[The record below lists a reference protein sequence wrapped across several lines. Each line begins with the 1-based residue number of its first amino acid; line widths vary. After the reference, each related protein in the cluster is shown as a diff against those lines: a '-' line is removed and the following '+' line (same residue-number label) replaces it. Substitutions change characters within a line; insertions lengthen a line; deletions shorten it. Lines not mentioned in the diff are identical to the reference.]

1 MTQTITFII
10 WAVAIAVAI
19 WGVVRKRNWV
29 ILLMM
34 AVLVGVSVYWII
46 PPGVKTRLGL
56 DLQGGLEVVYTAT
69 TSEGKAPTQA
79 QLDQAV
85 SILDRRVNGLGV
97 TESAIQKQGSDQI
110 SVALPGIKNPEQ
122 ALAVI
127 GKTAQLEFFKDDPT
141 SRLVGPVESKEAAL
155 KQLKSKEGVSA
166 ADIEQLRTQ
175 GNTADYALIV
185 SPADTVNDVPE
196 AWYVYKR
203 PPAMTGA
210 SVKSATAGFNSSTNK
225 PNVSIEFTSDGA
237 KKFQEITR
245 DLYRTGLL
253 KQTPQ
258 TFAIVLDNVM
268 ESDPMIDYTDP
279 TLRDGISGGA
289 EISGGNMTVQE
300 SKDLKLVLNTGA
312 LPVKLEPAYQQQVSA
327 TLGKDSLNQGL
338 IAGLIG
344 LGIVLL
350 YMLLYYRFLGL
361 VADLALIVY
370 AILLWGLFNLI
381 PVTLTLPGIA
391 GMILTIGVAADAN
404 VVIFERIKE
413 EVRRGKTVRSAVN
426 SGYARGFK
434 TILDANVLTMLT
446 ALVLFLFAT
455 AGPKGFAFTLIV
467 GVIVSMLTAV
477 LFTRAMLGVLAG
489 FAFFNKPSLM
499 GVKPGQ
505 LDIETAVMGDSRAA
519 ASRQRR
525 GAATAQPAAEG
536 APASAAS
543 EPATA
548 EGPSTSTAG
557 GQRTSGGRRTSTSN
571 RKRKK
576 RR

>member
-1 MTQTITFII
+1 MTQQYITWGI
-10 WAVAIAVAI
+10 WVAAIAVAMY
-19 WGVVRKRNWV
+19 GAFARRNNWL
-29 ILLMM
+29 ILTMM
-34 AVLVGVSVYWII
+34 AVLVAVSVYWIV
-46 PPGVKTRLGL
+46 PPSTKTRLGL
-56 DLQGGLEVVYTAT
+56 DLQGGLQIVYQAK
-69 TSEGKAPTQA
+69 TSDGKAPTQS
-79 QLDQAV
+79 QLDLAV
-85 SILDRRVNGLGV
+85 SILDKRVNGLGV
-97 TESAIQKQGSDQI
+97 TESQIQKQGTDQI
-110 SVALPGIKNPEQ
+110 SVALPGITNSEQ
-122 ALAVI
+122 ALKVI
-127 GKTAQLEFFKDDPT
+127 GKTAQLQFFKDDPS
-141 SRLVGPVESKEAAL
+141 SRLVGPVATKEAAL
-155 KQLKSKEGVSA
+155 KELKRQGATKAEIDMLTTEGNS
-166 ADIEQLRTQ
+166 DK
-175 GNTADYALIV
+175 YALV
-185 SPADTVNDVPE
+185 VQPASEVDGTAE
-196 AWYVYKR
+196 AWYVYKL

-210 SVKSATAGFNSSTNK
+210 AVKSANAGFGQDGK
-225 PNVSIEFTSDGA
+225 PQVTMDFTSEGSQ
-237 KKFQEITR
+237 KFQEITR
-245 DLYRTGLL
+245 ELYRTGLL

-289 EISGGNMTVQE
+289 AIISGGNMTVGE
-300 SKDLKLVLNTGA
+300 SKDLALVLNTGA
-312 LPVKLEPAYQQQVSA
+312 LPVKLETAYQQEVSA
-327 TLGKDSLNQGL
+327 TLGKDSLNEGL
-338 IAGLIG
+338 VAGLIG
-344 LGIVLL
+344 LGLVLL

-426 SGYARGFK
+426 SGYTRGFK

-499 GVKPGQ
+499 GVKAGQ
-505 LDIETAVMGDSRAA
+505 VDIETAMMGDSRIT
-519 ASRQRR
+519 ASRRRR
-525 GAATAQPAAEG
+525 GAAGEA
-536 APASAAS
+536 APAPATESASASSSAAAA
-543 EPATA
+543 PR
-548 EGPSTSTAG
+548 
-557 GQRTSGGRRTSTSN
+557 GQGGRRTSTPN

>member
-1 MTQTITFII
+1 MYS
-10 WAVAIAVAI
+10 A
-19 WGVVRKRNWV
+19 K
-29 ILLMM
+29 
-34 AVLVGVSVYWII
+34 
-46 PPGVKTRLGL
+46 
-56 DLQGGLEVVYTAT
+56 TAT
-69 TSEGKAPTQA
+69 GGTPTSSQM
-79 QLDQAV
+79 DQTV
-85 SILDRRVNGLGV
+85 SILDKRVNSLGV
-97 TESAIQKQGSDQI
+97 TESQIQRQGSDQI
-110 SVALPGIKNPEQ
+110 SVSLPGIKNKQE
-122 ALAVI
+122 ALDKI
-127 GKTAQLEFFKDDPT
+127 GKTAQLQFFKDDAA
-141 SRLVGPVESKEAAL
+141 SRPVGPVESKAAAL
-155 KQLKSKEGVSA
+155 KELRSQGVSKTEVA
-166 ADIEQLRTQ
+166 ALGTEGTTDKYILVNAPPGTQ
-175 GNTADYALIV
+175 GNT
-185 SPADTVNDVPE
+185 SE
-196 AWYVYKR
+196 QWYVYTM
-203 PPAMTGA
+203 PPAMTGEA
-210 SVKSATAGFNSSTNK
+210 IKSATSGFSGNTNE
-225 PNVSIEFTSDGA
+225 PNVSIEFTDTGS
-237 KKFQEITR
+237 KTFQNITR

-258 TFAIVLDNVM
+258 TFAIVFDNVLI
-268 ESDPMIDYTDP
+268 SDPMIDYTKAD
-279 TLRDGISGGA
+279 LRDGISGSA
-289 EISGGNMTVQE
+289 EISGGKMTVKE
-300 SKDLKLVLNTGA
+300 AKDLAFFLNLGA
-312 LPVKLEPAYQQQVSA
+312 LPVRLETAYQQEVSA

-413 EVRRGKTVRSAVN
+413 EVRRGKTVRSAVS

-489 FAFFNKPSLM
+489 FAFFNKPSFM

-505 LDIETAVMGDSRAA
+505 IDIETAVMGDTRAA
-519 ASRQRR
+519 ASRKRR
-525 GAATAQPAAEG
+525 GAGEESGEAAPAAT
-536 APASAAS
+536 S

-548 EGPSTSTAG
+548 GGPPSTASK
-557 GQRTSGGRRTSTSN
+557 GGRRPSTN

>member
-1 MTQTITFII
+1 MTQTITIVI
-10 WAVAIAVAI
+10 WVVAIAVAV
-19 WGVVRKRNWV
+19 WAVLQKRNWV

-56 DLQGGLEVVYTAT
+56 DLQGGLQIVYTAR
-69 TSEGKAPTQA
+69 TSEGKAPSSA
-79 QLDQAV
+79 QLDQTV
-85 SILDRRVNGLGV
+85 GILDRRVNGLGV
-97 TESAIQKQGSDQI
+97 TESQIQKQGTDQI
-110 SVALPGIKNPEQ
+110 SVALPGIKNAEQ

-127 GKTAQLEFFKDDPT
+127 GKTAQLQFFKDDPA
-141 SRLVGPVESKEAAL
+141 SRPVGPVSSKEAAL
-155 KQLKSKEGVSA
+155 KELGSQGVSKA
-166 ADIEQLRTQ
+166 EIDQLRTEGTSQ
-175 GNTADYALIV
+175 DYALV
-185 SPADTVNDVPE
+185 QSPADTVNNVPE
-196 AWYVYKR
+196 QWYVYKL

-210 SVKSATAGFNSSTNK
+210 AVKSARAGFNNQNGK
-225 PNVSIEFTSDGA
+225 PNVLIDFTADGS
-237 KKFQEITR
+237 KQFQDITR
-245 DLYRTGLL
+245 ELYRTGLL
-253 KQTPQ
+253 RQTPQ

-279 TLRDGISGGA
+279 TLQDGISGGA
-289 EISGGNMTVQE
+289 EISGGSMTTQE
-300 SKDLKLVLNTGA
+300 AKDLAFVLNTGA
-312 LPVKLEPAYQQQVSA
+312 LPVKLETAYQQEVSA

-434 TILDANVLTMLT
+434 TILDANILTMLT

-455 AGPKGFAFTLIV
+455 AGPKGFAFTLII
-467 GVIVSMLTAV
+467 GVLVSMLTAV

-499 GVKPGQ
+499 GVKVGQ
-505 LDIETAVMGDSRAA
+505 VDIETAVMGDSRAT
-519 ASRQRR
+519 ASRRR
-525 GAATAQPAAEG
+525 RSAAAGPEG
-536 APASAAS
+536 EVASAPASA
-543 EPATA
+543 PATA
-548 EGPSTSTAG
+548 GGPSSSAK
-557 GQRTSGGRRTSTSN
+557 GGRRPSTN

>member
-10 WAVAIAVAI
+10 WAVAIVIAI
-19 WGVVRKRNWV
+19 WGVIQKRNWV

-56 DLQGGLEVVYTAT
+56 DLQGGLQVVFTAK
-69 TSEGKAPTQA
+69 TSDGKAPTSA

-85 SILDRRVNGLGV
+85 GILDRRVNGLGV
-97 TESAIQKQGSDQI
+97 TESQIQRQGSDQI
-110 SVALPGIKNPEQ
+110 SVALPGIKDAEQ

-127 GKTAQLEFFKDDPT
+127 GKTAQLQFFKDDAA
-141 SRLVGPVESKEAAL
+141 SRPVGPVATKEEAL
-155 KQLKSKEGVSA
+155 TELKSQGVSKA
-166 ADIEQLRTQ
+166 EIEQLRTE
-175 GNTADYALIV
+175 GTSDTYALV
-185 SPADTVNDVPE
+185 QSPADTVNDVPE
-196 AWYVYKR
+196 AWYVYKL
-203 PPAMTGA
+203 PPALTGA
-210 SVKSATAGFNSSTNK
+210 AIKSARAGFDQTGK
-225 PNVSIEFTSDGA
+225 PNVSIDFTGDGS
-237 KKFQEITR
+237 KQFQEVTR
-245 DLYRTGLL
+245 ELYRTGLL

-268 ESDPMIDYTDP
+268 SSDPMIDYTKAD
-279 TLRDGISGGA
+279 LANGISGGA
-289 EISGGNMTVQE
+289 EISGGTMTVQE
-300 SKDLKLVLNTGA
+300 SKDLAFVLNTGA
-312 LPVKLEPAYQQQVSA
+312 LPVKLETAYQQEVSA

-370 AILLWGLFNLI
+370 AILLWGLFNVI

-455 AGPKGFAFTLIV
+455 AGPKGFAFTLII
-467 GVIVSMLTAV
+467 GVLVSMLTAV

-499 GVKPGQ
+499 GVKAGQ
-505 LDIETAVMGDSRAA
+505 VDIETAVMGDTRAA
-519 ASRQRR
+519 ASRKRR
-525 GAATAQPAAEG
+525 GASAEPGAA
-536 APASAAS
+536 APSPTP

-548 EGPSTSTAG
+548 GGPPSTAAKGSRRPST
-557 GQRTSGGRRTSTSN
+557 N

>member
-1 MTQTITFII
+1 LTQTITIVI
-10 WAVAIAVAI
+10 WVVAIAVAV
-19 WGVVRKRNWV
+19 WAVLQKRNWV

-56 DLQGGLEVVYTAT
+56 DLQGGLQIVYTART
-69 TSEGKAPTQA
+69 ADGSAPTQA
-79 QLDQAV
+79 QLDQTV
-85 SILDRRVNGLGV
+85 GILDRRVNGLGV
-97 TESAIQKQGSDQI
+97 TESQIQKQGSDQI
-110 SVALPGIKNPEQ
+110 SVALPGIKNAEQ

-127 GKTAQLEFFKDDPT
+127 GKTAQLQFFKDDSA
-141 SRLVGPVESKEAAL
+141 SRPVGPVSSKEAAL
-155 KQLKSKEGVSA
+155 KELGGQGVSKA
-166 ADIEQLRTQ
+166 EIDQLRTE
-175 GNTADYALIV
+175 GTSKDHALV
-185 SPADTVNDVPE
+185 QSPADTVNNVPE
-196 AWYVYKR
+196 QWYVYKL

-210 SVKSATAGFNSSTNK
+210 AVKSARAGYNSQNSK
-225 PNVSIEFTSDGA
+225 PNVLIDFTANGS
-237 KKFQEITR
+237 KQFQDITR
-245 DLYRTGLL
+245 ELYRTGLL

-289 EISGGNMTVQE
+289 EISGGSMTTQE
-300 SKDLKLVLNTGA
+300 AKDLAFVLNTGA
-312 LPVKLEPAYQQQVSA
+312 LPVKLETAYQQEVSA

-426 SGYARGFK
+426 SGYARGFR
-434 TILDANVLTMLT
+434 TILDANVLIILT

-455 AGPKGFAFTLIV
+455 AGPKGFAFTLII
-467 GVIVSMLTAV
+467 GVLVSMLTAV

-489 FAFFNKPSLM
+489 FAFFNKPSFM
-499 GVKPGQ
+499 GVKAGQ
-505 LDIETAVMGDSRAA
+505 VDIETAVMGDTRAT
-519 ASRQRR
+519 ASRKRR
-525 GAATAQPAAEG
+525 GAAAESSDA
-536 APASAAS
+536 APAPTS

-548 EGPSTSTAG
+548 GGPSTPSA
-557 GQRTSGGRRTSTSN
+557 GGRRPSTN